1 MSFID
6 KIGLKEHLSPT
17 RANGLVS
24 MIEQMKLYAKAITL
38 KNN

>member
-24 MIEQMKLYAKAITL
+24 MIEQMKLYAQATL
-38 KNN
+38 LNTK